1 MRWRILRTLTSF
13 AQLTF
18 VSSPF
23 QKAKYQRLARLKTNL
38 RTLACNIVVIVMSD
52 PVAVA
57 CGTDSK
63 DATLSASPLHNG
75 DTGDWREAIKQA
87 LEGLA

>member
-1 MRWRILRTLTSF
+1 
-13 AQLTF
+13 
-18 VSSPF
+18 
-23 QKAKYQRLARLKTNL
+23 
-38 RTLACNIVVIVMSD
+38 MSD